1 MLDLREY
8 RASRAF
14 LCDYVPWAALVAAG
28 IVLNKDG
35 SLQRSA
41 RFRGPDLDHA
51 TNAELV
57 IACARVNNA
66 LKRLGD
72 GWALFVEAQRHEA
85 AGYPEGRFPDPVSWL
100 VDEERRSLFEKAGT
114 HYESRY
120 FLTFVYLP
128 PAEQAG
134 RASNLLFDT
143 AGEKR
148 GVDWRDQIASF
159 RAETD
164 RVLGL
169 LEGVMPEA
177 AWLDDVETLTY
188 LHACISTEHHPVAMP
203 EVPFYLDGL
212 LYDMALIPGI
222 APMLGRAHLRT
233 ATIRG
238 FPDQT
243 WPGLLDELNRLPVA
257 YRWVARWLPLDK
269 HQAQAE
275 ITRKRRHWWA
285 KRKGI
290 AALLREALYGKETQL
305 VDSDAENQAMDADAA
320 LQELGAD
327 HVAYGYF
334 TATVTVWDEDEARA
348 AEKVK
353 AIGRAIRSQGFVAI
367 EESLNAVEAWL
378 SSIPGQCHAN
388 VRQPPVSSLNLV
400 HMMPV
405 SAVWAGPERN
415 AHLDGPP
422 LLQARTEGATP
433 FRLVLHQGDVGH
445 CLVVGPTGAGKS
457 VLLSLLALQFRRY
470 LGARVVLFDKGR
482 SSKAAV
488 LGMGGV
494 FHELT
499 PEGVVAFQPLGRID
513 DAAERA
519 WASEWIQMLL
529 AQERVEL
536 TPEVKEAVW
545 SALGSLASAP
555 LDERTITGFAVLL
568 QSTRLKQAL
577 EPYTLSGPWGRLLDA
592 EADALSETNVVGFE
606 MEELLPH
613 ANPARAV
620 LTYLFHR
627 IEQRLD
633 GAPALICLDEAWVL
647 LDDPVFGPKV
657 REWLKTLRKRNA
669 SVLFATQSLAD
680 VIESKVAPAVIE
692 SCLARIFLP
701 NARALEPQSRDAYQR
716 LGLNDRQIETV
727 ARAEPKR
734 EYYFQSR
741 AGNRLFE
748 LGLGPLALAF
758 CGVSQAE
765 ELARLDAVLESAG
778 PEEFAAAWLI
788 DQGLDWAAELV
799 EGWAA
804 TVPENNSTKEI
815 AR

>member
-14 LCDYVPWAALVAAG
+14 LCDYVPWAALVAPG

-35 SLQRSA
+35 SLQRTA

-51 TNAELV
+51 TDAELV
-57 IACARVNNA
+57 AVCARVNNA
-66 LKRLGD
+66 LKRLGG
-72 GWALFVEAQRHEA
+72 GWALFIEAQRHEA
-85 AGYPEGRFPDPVSWL
+85 AGYPESRFPDPVSWL
-100 VDEERRSLFEKAGT
+100 VDRERKDSFEAAGR
-114 HYESRY
+114 HFESRY

-134 RASNLLFDT
+134 RASSLLFDT

-148 GVDWRDQIASF
+148 GIDWRDHLGTF
-159 RAETD
+159 RTETD

-177 AWLDDVETLTY
+177 AWLDAAETLTY
-188 LHACISTEHHPVAMP
+188 LHACISTERHRVAVP
-203 EVPFYLDGL
+203 EVPFYLDAL
-212 LYDMALIPGI
+212 LYDMALVPGI

-233 ATIRG
+233 VTIRG

-243 WPGLLDELNRLPVA
+243 WPGLLDELNRLPLA

-285 KRKGI
+285 KRKSI
-290 AALLREALYGKETQL
+290 AALLRETLHGTESQL

-334 TATVTVWDEDEARA
+334 TATVTVWDEDHGRA

-353 AIGRAIRSQGFVAI
+353 AIGRAIRSQGFVAA

-378 SSIPGQCHAN
+378 SSIPGQCYAN

-415 AHLDGPP
+415 VHLDGPP

-470 LGARVVLFDKGR
+470 PGARVVLFDKGR

-499 PEGVVAFQPLGRID
+499 PEGAVAFQPLGRID

-519 WASEWIQMLL
+519 WAAEWIHMLL

-536 TPEVKEAVW
+536 TPEVKESVW

-555 LDERTITGFAVLL
+555 RDERTITGLAVLL

-577 EPYTLSGPWGRLLDA
+577 DPYTLSGPWGRLLDA
-592 EADALSETNVVGFE
+592 ESDALANTDVVAFE

-633 GAPALICLDEAWVL
+633 GAPTLIGLDEAWVL
-647 LDDPVFGPKV
+647 LDDPVFGPKL
-657 REWLKTLRKRNA
+657 REWLKTLRRRNA
-669 SVLFATQSLAD
+669 SVVFATQSLAD

-701 NARALEPQSRDAYQR
+701 NARASEPQSRDAYQR
-716 LGLNDRQIETV
+716 LGLNERQIDTV

-748 LGLGPLALAF
+748 LGLGPVALAF
-758 CGVSQAE
+758 CGVSHARDLTK
-765 ELARLDAVLESAG
+765 LAAVLETAG
-778 PEEFAAAWLI
+778 PRKLAAAWLI
-788 DQGLDWAAELV
+788 EQGLDWAAELV
-799 EGWAA
+799 ERWPAPA
-804 TVPENNSTKEI
+804 QENNSKQEI
-815 AR
+815 GR